1 MKTLEQTTSAPK
13 NKEVKP
19 LFFLKGFESNQPDVF
34 HKVDYDFMREELR
47 GKLVL
52 NAGCWTGNFETLIP
66 GNHCRLIGLD
76 INEQALKIARRGSPD
91 KHFVRGD
98 ILRFPFREGRFD
110 VVTFFATLEH
120 IPDRTEIPVLTEL
133 GKMLRPGGKLVL
145 TTPHSYWLGNILDVP
160 HWLTNHRHYRLKEIK
175 HFARAAGFEVERLEL
190 RGRFWSELANFMFY
204 PCKFFLRINVFR
216 LGFVQK
222 LIQREYQKPGYR
234 MIYLVARKKQR

>member
-1 MKTLEQTTSAPK
+1 MKTLEK
-13 NKEVKP
+13 NADKQKEVKP
-19 LFFLKGFESNQPDVF
+19 LFFLKGFESSEPDVF
-34 HKVDYDFMREELR
+34 HKVDYAFMKEELR

-66 GNHCRLIGLD
+66 DNHCRMVGLD
-76 INEQALKIARRGSPD
+76 INEYALGVAKRSSPK

-98 ILRFPFREGRFD
+98 ILRFPLKENAFD

-120 IPDRTEIPVLTEL
+120 IPDHTEVPVMTQL
-133 GKMLRPGGKLVL
+133 GKMLKPGGKLIL

-160 HWLTNHRHYRLKEIK
+160 HWLTNHRHYKLKQIEG
-175 HFARAAGFEVERLEL
+175 FARAAGFEVERLEL

-204 PCKFFLRINVFR
+204 PCKFILRINVFR

-222 LIQREYQKPGYR
+222 LIQKEYQRSGYR
-234 MIYLVARKKQR
+234 MIYLVARKVGK